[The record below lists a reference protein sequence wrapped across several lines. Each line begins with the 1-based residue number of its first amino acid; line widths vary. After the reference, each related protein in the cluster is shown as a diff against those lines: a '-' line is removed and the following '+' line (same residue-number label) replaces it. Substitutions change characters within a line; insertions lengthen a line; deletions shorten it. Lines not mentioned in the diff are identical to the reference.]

1 MKFQVLSIFFLQLAV
16 MFEMNNKNESKRKH
30 RVPQFFHKQEEK
42 SPFNNLTIKLADT
55 ESCLVKV

>member
-1 MKFQVLSIFFLQLAV
+1 

-30 RVPQFFHKQEEK
+30 RVPQLFHKQEEK
-42 SPFNNLTIKLADT
+42 SPFNNLTIKLADR